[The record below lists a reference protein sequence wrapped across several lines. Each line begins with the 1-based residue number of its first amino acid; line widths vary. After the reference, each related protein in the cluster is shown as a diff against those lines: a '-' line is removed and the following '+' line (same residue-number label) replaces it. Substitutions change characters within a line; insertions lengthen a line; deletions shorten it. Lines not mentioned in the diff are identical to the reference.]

1 MSAPPI
7 IRPPS
12 PSQPGGGGGISFH
25 LQIGLS
31 REPVLLLP
39 DSSGEFSL
47 AHVREMACSIVDQ
60 KVSGRGGAGA
70 SCQAYRRATGPLSM
84 CRSSDPRRG
93 AASEPDPWQGPLW
106 AFPSPRAA
114 WE

>member
-12 PSQPGGGGGISFH
+12 PSQPGSGISFH

-60 KVSGRGGAGA
+60 KRKERETWGGWKGILVLGVN
-70 SCQAYRRATGPLSM
+70 QQLSK
-84 CRSSDPRRG
+84 
-93 AASEPDPWQGPLW
+93 
-106 AFPSPRAA
+106 
-114 WE
+114 